1 MEPRS
6 IFSVTAC
13 TCDMIVRCDIAERG
27 RTMIYF
33 DNSATTKPYPEVLQS
48 YVTVAGKYFGNP
60 SSIHSLGGEAERLLT
75 QSRTIAAQLLRVKPS
90 EIIFTSGG
98 TEGNNLAI
106 KGIAMKN
113 RSRGKHVITTNIEH
127 ASVFEAYK
135 QLEGLGFEVTY
146 LPVNEH
152 GIVSVEDVKRAL
164 REDTILV
171 SVIHVNNETGAIQPV
186 SEIGELLTDY
196 PKVRFH
202 VDHVQGIGKVP
213 LDLYDSRIDLCSVSG
228 HKFHSV
234 KGTGLLYVRDGV
246 RLDPILSGGQQEL
259 RYRSGTENLPG
270 IVAMIKA
277 LRMTMEHGQEKIAHL
292 QSLQTELVR
301 FFEEMDHVTINTPLA
316 CTAPHILNV
325 SFVGLKPEVVVHALE
340 ERDVYVSTKSACSS
354 KANEVSRVL
363 LSMGVPHAAAASAIR
378 ISLAP
383 ENTMEEV
390 TQFQEIIK
398 ETLPKLY
405 EVMR

>member
-1 MEPRS
+1 
-6 IFSVTAC
+6 
-13 TCDMIVRCDIAERG
+13 
-27 RTMIYF
+27 MIYF
-33 DNSATTKPYPEVLQS
+33 DNSATTKPYPEALQS

-60 SSIHSLGGEAERLLT
+60 SSIHSLGGESERLLT
-75 QSRTIAAQLLRVKPS
+75 QSRAIAAQLLRVKPS

-106 KGIAMKN
+106 KGIAMRN
-113 RSRGKHVITTNIEH
+113 RSRGKHMITTNIEH
-127 ASVFEAYK
+127 ASVSEAYK
-135 QLEGLGFEVTY
+135 QLENLGFDVTY
-146 LPVNEH
+146 LPVNEN
-152 GIVSVEDVKRAL
+152 GVVSVEDVKRAL

-171 SVIHVNNETGAIQPV
+171 SMIHVNNETGAIQPAG
-186 SEIGELLTDY
+186 EIGKLLADY

-213 LDLYDSRIDLCSVSG
+213 LDLYENHIDFCTISG

-246 RLDPILSGGQQEL
+246 RLDPVLSGGGQEL

-277 LRMTMEHGQEKIAHL
+277 LRMTLEKQSENIMHL
-292 QSLQTELVR
+292 QTLKEELIHV
-301 FFEEMDHVTINTPLA
+301 FKDMEDVTINTPNA
-316 CTAPHILNV
+316 HTAPHILNV

-354 KANEVSRVL
+354 KANEVSHVL
-363 LSMGVPHAAAASAIR
+363 LAMGLPHAVAASAIR
-378 ISLAP
+378 ISLAA

-390 TQFQEIIK
+390 KQFEGIIK

>member
-1 MEPRS
+1 
-6 IFSVTAC
+6 
-13 TCDMIVRCDIAERG
+13 
-27 RTMIYF
+27 MIYF
-33 DNSATTKPYPEVLQS
+33 DNSATTKPYPEALQS

-60 SSIHSLGGEAERLLT
+60 SSIHSLGGESERLLT
-75 QSRTIAAQLLRVKPS
+75 QSRTIAAQLLRVKSS
-90 EIIFTSGG
+90 EIVFTSGG

-106 KGIAMKN
+106 KGIAMRN
-113 RSRGKHVITTNIEH
+113 RSRGKHMITTNMEH

-135 QLEGLGFEVTY
+135 QLENLGFDVTY
-146 LPVNEH
+146 LPVNEN
-152 GIVSVEDVKRAL
+152 GVVSVEEVKRAL
-164 REDTILV
+164 RDDTILV
-171 SVIHVNNETGAIQPV
+171 SMIHVNNETGAIQPV
-186 SEIGELLTDY
+186 DEVGKLLANY

-202 VDHVQGIGKVP
+202 VDHVQGVGKVP
-213 LDLYDSRIDLCSVSG
+213 LDLYENHIDLCTISG

-246 RLDPILSGGQQEL
+246 RLDPVLSGGGQEL

-277 LRMTMEHGQEKIAHL
+277 LRMTLEKQSENTKHL
-292 QSLQTELVR
+292 RELK
-301 FFEEMDHVTINTPLA
+301 EELIRMFKDMKDVTVNTPKEQ
-316 CTAPHILNV
+316 TAPHILNI

-340 ERDVYVSTKSACSS
+340 ERGVYVSTKSACSS
-354 KANEVSRVL
+354 RANEVSHVL
-363 LSMGVPHAAAASAIR
+363 LAMGLPHEVAESAIR
-378 ISLAP
+378 ISLTA

-390 TQFQEIIK
+390 NQFEGIVK